1 MLQVQAWAYFDP
13 EHVLAQARATRNVLT
28 PMPYKIVAGILA
40 AALLLAY
47 MAPVVWRL
55 QDYALWVVALIGVGM
70 MLVDLWQS
78 LRKDD

>member
-1 MLQVQAWAYFDP
+1 MA
-13 EHVLAQARATRNVLT
+13 
-28 PMPYKIVAGILA
+28 YKIVTGILA

-55 QDYALWVVALIGVGM
+55 EDYALWAVSLIGVGM

-78 LRKDD
+78 LQED